1 MTSIERINC
10 VHLLVMAKDNKS
22 KQASKCSGNKALQT
36 NKFQPKIVL
45 QFKDP
50 KPSDDQIKS
59 KFYVADESEATE
71 QIRCFKTGDNHAN
84 LVNVMSR
91 IVWLG
96 NSYELWENGDSRK
109 LAQSLNRALSGQ
121 VKDEWEE
128 ILGDVN
134 DWRNVDKDRFVRMLQ
149 RLGTKTFG
157 PKAYKQQCK
166 ALDQGQ
172 IKIPPGVTLQN
183 GAQRFFQIN
192 KLLPFL
198 GISAHKYDI

>member
-1 MTSIERINC
+1 
-10 VHLLVMAKDNKS
+10 MAKDNKS

-109 LAQSLNRALSGQ
+109 LAQSLN
-121 VKDEWEE
+121 
-128 ILGDVN
+128 
-134 DWRNVDKDRFVRMLQ
+134 
-149 RLGTKTFG
+149 
-157 PKAYKQQCK
+157 
-166 ALDQGQ
+166 
-172 IKIPPGVTLQN
+172 
-183 GAQRFFQIN
+183 
-192 KLLPFL
+192 
-198 GISAHKYDI
+198 